1 MTAWPAEPSLA
12 TRAAGDAASAP
23 RPSAATG
30 RHPGHRIPGLDAL
43 RGLAAFSVLL
53 GHYTANYHRLYRHS
67 DELLFSYP
75 WAGYGVLLFFMISGF
90 VILMSAERA
99 AGAVD
104 FAWARF
110 SRLYPAYWTAVAVTF
125 TVLALFPL
133 PGRTPSPRL
142 ALVNLTMVQN
152 LLGAGNVDGVYWTLH
167 VELYFYAIV
176 FLLLCRRWVRY
187 TDFALMGLVALAA
200 LDHLLFQNLTSAWAT
215 RVRNVLILDNAFA
228 FLIGV
233 MLYRSM
239 KAPRPWHGAVIAAC
253 LAYTFWVNPRADFY
267 AALVSVGLMVL
278 ATRGYL
284 KVLESRA
291 LVFLGTIS
299 YALYLTHQNIGYVI
313 IRAGYAAGLGPNAS
327 IALATAA
334 ALALAVA
341 ITFGIERPAM
351 ALLRRFRPRSA
362 AGGHAGPISTPPA
375 APLATA

>member
-1 MTAWPAEPSLA
+1 MIARAAEFPLAAARPSL
-12 TRAAGDAASAP
+12 D
-23 RPSAATG
+23 PSAATA
-30 RHPGHRIPGLDAL
+30 RPRQTHRIAGLDAL

-53 GHYTANYHRLYRHS
+53 GHYTTNYHRLYRHS
-67 DELLFSYP
+67 DDLMFSYP

-99 AGAVD
+99 AGAAD

-110 SRLYPAYWTAVAVTF
+110 SRLYPAYWTAVAITF

-152 LLGAGNVDGVYWTLH
+152 LFGAGNVDGVYWTLH

-176 FLLLCRRWVRY
+176 FLLLWRRWVRF
-187 TDFALMGLVALAA
+187 TDVALMGLVALAA
-200 LDHLLFQNLTSAWAT
+200 LDQLLFRDVTAVWAE
-215 RVRNVLILDNAFA
+215 RARNVLILKNAFA

-239 KAPRPWHGAVIAAC
+239 KAPRLWHALVVAGC

-267 AALVSVGLMVL
+267 AALACVTLVFL
-278 ATRGYL
+278 ATRGHL
-284 KVLESRA
+284 KLLEWKP

-299 YALYLTHQNIGYVI
+299 YSLYLTHQNIGYVI
-313 IRAGYAAGLGPNAS
+313 IRAGYAAGLNPNVS

-334 ALALAVA
+334 AVMLAVA
-341 ITFGIERPAM
+341 ITFGVERPVM
-351 ALLRRFRPRSA
+351 SLLRRLRPKFTARSD
-362 AGGHAGPISTPPA
+362 TPRMVMGAP
-375 APLATA
+375 APLAVA

>member
-1 MTAWPAEPSLA
+1 MIAPAAESPLV
-12 TRAAGDAASAP
+12 AA
-23 RPSAATG
+23 RPSPDTTATAA
-30 RHPGHRIPGLDAL
+30 RPRQSHRIAGLDAL

-99 AGAVD
+99 AGAAD

-110 SRLYPAYWTAVAVTF
+110 SRLYPAYWTAVAITF

-152 LLGAGNVDGVYWTLH
+152 LFGAGNVDGVYWTLH

-176 FLLLCRRWVRY
+176 FLLLWRRWVRF
-187 TDFALMGLVALAA
+187 TDVALIVLVALAA
-200 LDHLLFQNLTSAWAT
+200 LDQLLFRDVTAVWAE
-215 RVRNVLILDNAFA
+215 RARNVLILKNAFA

-239 KAPRPWHGAVIAAC
+239 KAPRPWHALVVGGC

-267 AALVSVGLMVL
+267 AALACVALVFL
-278 ATRGYL
+278 ATRGHL
-284 KVLESRA
+284 KLLESKP

-299 YALYLTHQNIGYVI
+299 YPLYLTHQNIGYVI
-313 IRAGYAAGLGPNAS
+313 IRAGYAAGLNPNVS
-327 IALATAA
+327 MALATAA
-334 ALALAVA
+334 ALMLAVA
-341 ITFGIERPAM
+341 ITFGVERPAM
-351 ALLRRFRPRSA
+351 SLLRRLRPKFASRSE
-362 AGGHAGPISTPPA
+362 TPRTVTGAP
-375 APLATA
+375 APLAMA